1 MTLVTVLMPV
11 YNGERYLREAIESI
25 LCQTYPYFEFL
36 IVNDNSTDSSEAII
50 RSYADDRIR
59 YLKNDAN
66 LGITKTLNNTI
77 PKCQGKLIARMDCD
91 DIAHRERIEKQVAFF
106 KKNLDVAMLG
116 CWYVVR
122 NTYTHKDSIVKRRTD
137 DDEIRFHMLFR
148 NQFLHPGIM
157 IRTNVLKKMYYQD
170 VSTCEDYDLFVRIMH
185 KYKVANLPE
194 ILMLYRWHGNNISLV
209 NQPQLRRSMIDIISR
224 LLTKYEVDHTPD
236 ELLLQ
241 VMVALALP
249 KEHFIQS
256 GKIQPLRSWFDK
268 LCTSRSMIRRFGKEQ
283 LQSGI
288 AEYHKIYE
296 FS

>member
-11 YNGERYLREAIESI
+11 YNGERYLREAMESI

-36 IVNDNSTDSSEAII
+36 IVNDNSSDSSEAII
-50 RSYADDRIR
+50 QSYTDDRIR
-59 YLKNDAN
+59 YLKNEKN

-77 PKCQGKLIARMDCD
+77 PECRGKLIARMDCD
-91 DIAHRERIEKQVAFF
+91 DIAHRERIEKQVAFL
-106 KKNLDVAMLG
+106 KKNLDVAMVG
-116 CWYVVR
+116 CWYTVR
-122 NTYTHKDSIVKRRTD
+122 NTYTHKDSIVKRYTD
-137 DDEIRFHMLFR
+137 DEAIRLHMLFR

-157 IRTNVLKKMYYQD
+157 IRTGVLKKMCYQD
-170 VSTCEDYDLFVRIMH
+170 VSTCEDYDLFVRVMH

-194 ILMLYRWHGNNISLV
+194 ILMLYRWHGTNISLV

-224 LLTKYEVDHTPD
+224 LLTKYEVEHTSD

-256 GKIQPLRSWFDK
+256 GKIQLLHKWFEK
-268 LCTSRSMIRRFGKEQ
+268 LCTSKSMVRRFGKEQ

-288 AEYHKIYE
+288 AEYYKIYE
-296 FS
+296 YS